1 MKQQTEQIN
10 LEKASVEE
18 LSPDS
23 RVWQRISETIVRQKR
38 RNRRVQAYSTIAFL
52 VVLACAG
59 LGYFMIPKG
68 SDGESLYS
76 DNLDTR
82 PLSETRGSDAFE
94 LPGEQL
100 SLDYVSSLTQ
110 AYIETGLTSS
120 ELETFL
126 DCVAEVNATYSS
138 DEASVVSQDPD
149 SNETDVSQFNFQY
162 DAHSQCLSN
171 LQLPRLKAR
180 HYEEPKTL
188 ETPI

>member
-1 MKQQTEQIN
+1 MKEHRGRIS
-10 LEKASVEE
+10 LEKARVQE

-23 RVWQRISETIVRQKR
+23 RVWQRISETIEGHKR
-38 RNRRVQAYSTIAFL
+38 RTRRVHAYSVAAFV

-59 LGYFMIPKG
+59 FGYFMIPKG
-68 SDGESLYS
+68 SDGESQYS
-76 DNLDTR
+76 DNLDTH

-110 AYIETGLTSS
+110 AYIETGLTYS

-138 DEASVVSQDPD
+138 DEASVISQDPD